1 MLNELEVRLV
11 VAEVDLYEWTRSG
24 TSEGGAREANSTHL
38 SMDKSADLLLRGL
51 CNAGVAVTQVGHT
64 DCGMRGRDNEWQ
76 ELMDAIVR
84 RSVFKKRPESRSSWR
99 TTWESKER
107 LTAAGEVEDGAAALG
122 LDIGSTAL
130 GHDHLGVPADTCKTT
145 SR

>member
-38 SMDKSADLLLRGL
+38 SMDKSADLLLRDL

-84 RSVFKKRPESRSSWR
+84 RSVSKKDQSREVRGGRLGRAKRDSLPQVRSRMVRPHSV
-99 TTWESKER
+99 
-107 LTAAGEVEDGAAALG
+107 L
-122 LDIGSTAL
+122 I
-130 GHDHLGVPADTCKTT
+130 
-145 SR
+145 